1 MPRGILFVE
10 TRPKFSEQ
18 EQEYHRW
25 YDETH
30 LREVVGID
38 GFVSARRFAPIDEDG
53 GSFIAIYEVEAD
65 DLEAVR
71 ARLREAI
78 SSGKLSPDTLVQK
91 DPPPVVRWFEQI
103 TDYKP

>member
-1 MPRGILFVE
+1 
-10 TRPKFSEQ
+10 
-18 EQEYHRW
+18 EYHRW

-30 LREVVGID
+30 LPEVVGVE
-38 GFVSARRFAPIDEDG
+38 GFVSARRFAPIGDG
-53 GSFIAIYEVEAD
+53 GRFIAIYELEAD

-71 ARLREAI
+71 TRLNEAI
-78 SSGKLSPDTLVQK
+78 SSGKFSSLELVQD